1 MSPVLLLAFQLCNEM
16 KSSRNFEQL
25 LPIIIMFYLL
35 PIYTINFAFWVKI
48 WSYWINP
55 KMNLTFLGN
64 SFETSFG
71 IFKLTKMR
79 RRGLEPAA
87 AVAESC
93 RCCSSSTSWPLTTT
107 MLTEAGQVLHNDV
120 APQSEKWFRE
130 QALPRALLF
139 EESPWLRG
147 YACRAVKCRWC
158 SPVTWGPNLN
168 RK

>member
-71 IFKLTKMR
+71 IFKLTKINLELVSVTSKKSNLRWLLLKVAAVVRVQRVGRWR
-79 RRGLEPAA
+79 RRCWLKLVKFFITTSRHSQRNDSGNRPFLVHCFSKSLHGWGVMLAEQWN
-87 AVAESC
+87 AV
-93 RCCSSSTSWPLTTT
+93 
-107 MLTEAGQVLHNDV
+107 DV
-120 APQSEKWFRE
+120 H
-130 QALPRALLF
+130 L
-139 EESPWLRG
+139 
-147 YACRAVKCRWC
+147 
-158 SPVTWGPNLN
+158 
-168 RK
+168 